1 MLRQDSH
8 ILSLLKGVLYRVFGT
23 ICTILISFIFT
34 GNIVISLSIGVV
46 EVVSKI
52 ILYYLYERIWMFA
65 MTKIYKEEQVGG

>member
-23 ICTILISFIFT
+23 LCTILISFIFT
-34 GNIVISLSIGVV
+34 GSIVISLSIGVV

-52 ILYYLYERIWMFA
+52 VLYYLYERIWMFA